1 MTLRDSQGNYIGSP
15 LLGENVYEYDWF
27 SGSQINLMIGDVLID
42 SCVGLQFK
50 VDQSKTPV
58 YGYASQYYS
67 FAADGKV
74 LVQGSFSIAFKEAGY
89 LFWPMRRFINR
100 EAEGEWTSPRY
111 STDKEGNIIHGYDL
125 TKSDGTFLNEAQK
138 ARRKEV
144 MKANV
149 EQMAKWQHGDN
160 LKAGSEYNNFWLELG
175 AMEDDKFEDWAEVFE
190 DAIWYGSD
198 PANPLMRDKLFSN
211 NLEEHQLI
219 SQEDVLSHRRADQY
233 PQIDIWITYGD
244 MSRQPVNHTVKKI
257 MDVSFVGQAQ
267 TVEVSGEP
275 TYEVY
280 NFFAKNVV

>member
-1 MTLRDSQGNYIGSP
+1 
-15 LLGENVYEYDWF
+15 
-27 SGSQINLMIGDVLID
+27 
-42 SCVGLQFK
+42 
-50 VDQSKTPV
+50 
-58 YGYASQYYS
+58 
-67 FAADGKV
+67 
-74 LVQGSFSIAFKEAGY
+74 
-89 LFWPMRRFINR
+89 
-100 EAEGEWTSPRY
+100 
-111 STDKEGNIIHGYDL
+111 
-125 TKSDGTFLNEAQK
+125 
-138 ARRKEV
+138 
-144 MKANV
+144 
-149 EQMAKWQHGDN
+149 
-160 LKAGSEYNNFWLELG
+160 
-175 AMEDDKFEDWAEVFE
+175 MEDDKFEDWAEVFE